1 MSVKEPTGRSRGHS
15 NDRHPFFRDGAKPRV
30 LGHRGFVSEEMAAE
44 GILDNTRA
52 AFAAA
57 LAAGAEIIES
67 DCHLTADGQP
77 ILFHDDDLME
87 PFGDARKVNEVS
99 SAELSALM
107 DSRGGLISLED
118 ALTDFPHAHFNIDV
132 KSAEVSVPAGTI
144 IGMIAPHR
152 TLITSFNENHR
163 LQALA
168 AATAAATEAA
178 TEAAAKTDA
187 ETVGVSPYVGV
198 VNGEVRPATSASQAR
213 IVRLL
218 LALTLRSRSL
228 ASRALSGLDAL
239 QIPLKFGPIRVLTP
253 RLIAVAH
260 AHGVEVHVWTINDLK
275 TMRQLA
281 SLGVDGIVTDR
292 TDLAVTELHAD

>member
-107 DSRGGLISLED
+107 ASRGGLISLED

-152 TLITSFNENHR
+152 TLIASFSEDHR
-163 LQALA
+163 LRALT
-168 AATAAATEAA
+168 AATAAAAA
-178 TEAAAKTDA
+178 VTKKADA
-187 ETVGVSPYVGV
+187 ETVGASGEAGV
-198 VNGEVRPATSASQAR
+198 ATVEVRLATSASQAR

-218 LALTLRSRSL
+218 LALTLRSRRL
-228 ASRALSGLDAL
+228 VASALKGLDAL

-253 RLIAVAH
+253 RLIAAAH